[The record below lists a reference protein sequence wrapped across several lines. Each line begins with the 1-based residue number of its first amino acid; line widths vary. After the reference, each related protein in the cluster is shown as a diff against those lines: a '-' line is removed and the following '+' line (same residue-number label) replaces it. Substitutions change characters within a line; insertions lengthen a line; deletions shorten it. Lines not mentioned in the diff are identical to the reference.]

1 MGVRARVRGI
11 VGPGVVPRFGTRV
24 EDDLVAA
31 DAFAVAFASVHNLV
45 AGAVTSAMA
54 ALACTTRLNPLWIF
68 AAATLASAVGRL

>member
-1 MGVRARVRGI
+1 
-11 VGPGVVPRFGTRV
+11 
-24 EDDLVAA
+24 
-31 DAFAVAFASVHNLV
+31 VHNLV